1 MGNAKRIICAV
12 MLLAA
17 LCSSP
22 AGAIPITGTYTG
34 VATGVLDG
42 FPPLEFK
49 SPVSG
54 TIAFATEPLFD
65 DEVTRTENQ
74 LEIFSGA
81 PLVRL
86 AFVFSVDDLLIDL
99 SGAFDSLARIT
110 LFDDGISQ
118 SLRVVQTDICCSF
131 AQFEFISATHN
142 LFSNFDLNTFN
153 PRDIDLLR
161 SSGTFSARFFGGFDV
176 ALSSIGFGSLGSV
189 GVPEPASLTLLS
201 LGLLLC
207 FALPR
212 VKLRKRRASNLYVMR
227 RHT

>member
-1 MGNAKRIICAV
+1 MGIGKQIGSAV
-12 MLLAA
+12 MLVAA
-17 LCSSP
+17 LFSSQ
-22 AGAIPITGTYTG
+22 AGALPITGTYTG
-34 VATGVLDG
+34 VASGLLDG
-42 FPPLEFK
+42 FPPLEFA

-54 TIAFATEPLFD
+54 SISFATEPLFD
-65 DEVTRTENQ
+65 DEVTRTEHE

-86 AFVFSVDDLLIDL
+86 SFELSVGDLPIVL
-99 SGAFDSLARIT
+99 SGDFDSLARIT

-131 AQFEFISATHN
+131 AQFELISATHN

-153 PRDIDLLR
+153 PRDIDLLH
-161 SSGTFSARFFGGFDV
+161 SSGSFSARFFGGFDV
-176 ALSSIGFGSLGSV
+176 ALSSIDFGSLG
-189 GVPEPASLTLLS
+189 GAKIPEPASLTLLS

-212 VKLRKRRASNLYVMR
+212 VKPRKHSAKTR
-227 RHT
+227 